1 MARGSRSA
9 RLLGPRRTRRSSH
22 GGRIDVHCWKQH
34 VVARDRCAHR
44 EDHRG
49 ERSIVVTYRDI
60 PITGQ
65 RVDFIV
71 ANEVI
76 LEIKA
81 VTRMDPFFQAKL
93 MSYLR
98 TTGLRV
104 GLLLNFNELL
114 LKNAIKRV
122 VM

>member
-1 MARGSRSA
+1 M
-9 RLLGPRRTRRSSH
+9 
-22 GGRIDVHCWKQH
+22 
-34 VVARDRCAHR
+34 
-44 EDHRG
+44 
-49 ERSIVVTYRDI
+49 
-60 PITGQ
+60 
-65 RVDFIV
+65 